1 VCLVFHTKWIIGDTK
16 EGTIPG
22 INNDFHHPWTV
33 TRNPFAHIL
42 SECVKGA
49 LHYVLAPI
57 LCAHKR
63 YAFVLEPIL
72 CAHKVSPFTHAAFP
86 FTHKEF
92 PSIHAR
98 TPSTL
103 VEYPI
108 VDAGY
113 NLTF

>member
-1 VCLVFHTKWIIGDTK
+1 MCLVFHTKWIIDDTK

-49 LHYVLAPI
+49 FHY
-57 LCAHKR
+57 
-63 YAFVLEPIL
+63 VLEPIL

-108 VDAGY
+108 VDA
-113 NLTF
+113 